1 MNGTFTKRP
10 LSRRQIETVVALLCA
25 LLALA
30 IAARAQDNRETLTLD
45 QAIQLALEH
54 NRLIKHEV
62 LEVAK
67 AAERVEIART
77 RRRPEFEFN
86 ALALQPF
93 TNLDFRF
100 DRGVLGNIPGVGP
113 FPLQDMRVGSGH
125 QPFALLT
132 ARVSQPLTQLRRI
145 NLGIRLQEVNQE
157 LATNKLAA
165 QRHAIANQ
173 VKRVYYAV
181 LQTQS
186 ALTAIED
193 TLKLHRELDRVVGEY
208 VVQKVALA
216 ADSLDVKMRL
226 AADEYEAVKLKHAL
240 AAQQEQLNLLLGRD
254 LRTSFNVVNVSENV
268 LYELSLDA
276 AQNHALY
283 ERAEVRTARLQQR
296 QAGLQRR
303 LRRAERLPD
312 VSLTLGYFAPLGL
325 SVLPQHV
332 FGAGV
337 SVKWEPF
344 DWGRKRR
351 ETSEAEHNI
360 AQADNALRE
369 AEAQVLL
376 DVNTRF
382 RKLEEA
388 RVLLRVVQAAQL
400 AAQERLRV
408 ASNKFKQEAALLKD
422 VLQTQSAVAD
432 TNHQYQQALLAL
444 LTARADFEKAIGQ

>member
-1 MNGTFTKRP
+1 
-10 LSRRQIETVVALLCA
+10 
-25 LLALA
+25 
-30 IAARAQDNRETLTLD
+30 
-45 QAIQLALEH
+45 
-54 NRLIKHEV
+54 
-62 LEVAK
+62 
-67 AAERVEIART
+67 
-77 RRRPEFEFN
+77 
-86 ALALQPF
+86 
-93 TNLDFRF
+93 
-100 DRGVLGNIPGVGP
+100 
-113 FPLQDMRVGSGH
+113 
-125 QPFALLT
+125 
-132 ARVSQPLTQLRRI
+132 
-145 NLGIRLQEVNQE
+145 
-157 LATNKLAA
+157 
-165 QRHAIANQ
+165 
-173 VKRVYYAV
+173 
-181 LQTQS
+181 
-186 ALTAIED
+186 
-193 TLKLHRELDRVVGEY
+193 
-208 VVQKVALA
+208 
-216 ADSLDVKMRL
+216 
-226 AADEYEAVKLKHAL
+226 
-240 AAQQEQLNLLLGRD
+240 LNLLLGRD